1 MAVEGVRYRPGEA
14 IRWLETGAEG
24 MRYVANAQGRS
35 VVRREGERNIGKD
48 VMHAAGAIADF
59 GKSAI
64 AELIHRQAQA
74 TEFILHD
81 KDFEIVSTNRVQTV
95 PYASVISIRMKG
107 DKATLVFERGSFSI
121 RPEAYIVS
129 GKIKVPIGWSR
140 NDIEVPYEMLI
151 DELAA
156 RVGVKVEMA

>member
-1 MAVEGVRYRPGEA
+1 MDAVRYKPGEA

-35 VVRREGERNIGKD
+35 LVRREGERSIGKD
-48 VMHAAGAIADF
+48 VMHAAGALADF

-64 AELIHRQAQA
+64 ADMMHRQAQA

-81 KDFEIVSTNRVQTV
+81 DEFEIISSSRTQTI
-95 PYASVISIRMKG
+95 PYDTVISIRMKG
-107 DKATLVFERGSFSI
+107 DKATLVFERGSYSI
-121 RPEAYIVS
+121 KPEAYIVS

-140 NDIEVPYEMLI
+140 NDIEVPFEMLI

>member
-1 MAVEGVRYRPGEA
+1 MDAVRYKPGEA

-35 VVRREGERNIGKD
+35 LVRREGERSIGKD
-48 VMHAAGAIADF
+48 VMHAAGALADF

-64 AELIHRQAQA
+64 ADMMHRQAQA

-81 KDFEIVSTNRVQTV
+81 DEFEIISSSRTQTI
-95 PYASVISIRMKG
+95 PYDTVISIRMKG
-107 DKATLVFERGSFSI
+107 DKATLVFERGSYSI
-121 RPEAYIVS
+121 KPEAYIVS
-129 GKIKVPIGWSR
+129 GKIKVPIGWAR
-140 NDIEVPYEMLI
+140 NDIEVPFEMLI